1 MTIDKQDKG
10 AALSADEPNTTY
22 REDLELD
29 GAGEDLFQAAA
40 VKRRRMIFG
49 GIAALVIVGVATAWF
64 LYSRTYESTDDA
76 QVDGHLNVIS
86 ARVGGTVAAVYVSDN
101 QTVEAGQALVD
112 LDPSEQKAAYAQA
125 KAQYDQAVAQ
135 LNARRPN
142 LAITQ
147 TDNTTAS
154 ATADAQVTAAKAGFA
169 AAAQDLE
176 SAKAKLA
183 EAEAMR
189 TRSAARTL

>member
-64 LYSRTYESTDDA
+64 LYSRTYECDQRQSRRHGRGGLR
-76 QVDGHLNVIS
+76 QRQPDGGS
-86 ARVGGTVAAVYVSDN
+86 W
-101 QTVEAGQALVD
+101 AG
-112 LDPSEQKAAYAQA
+112 
-125 KAQYDQAVAQ
+125 
-135 LNARRPN
+135 
-142 LAITQ
+142 
-147 TDNTTAS
+147 
-154 ATADAQVTAAKAGFA
+154 AG
-169 AAAQDLE
+169 
-176 SAKAKLA
+176 
-183 EAEAMR
+183 
-189 TRSAARTL
+189 